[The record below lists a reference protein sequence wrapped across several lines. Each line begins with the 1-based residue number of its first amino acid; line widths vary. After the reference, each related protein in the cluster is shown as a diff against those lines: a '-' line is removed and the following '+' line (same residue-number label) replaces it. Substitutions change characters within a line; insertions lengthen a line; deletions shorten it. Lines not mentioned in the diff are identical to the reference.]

1 MPKTRMPLR
10 GDRRASASMAN
21 RGARIALTGSVVRT
35 KKDKGYL
42 AEMAFV
48 TKAMSLGFNVCKP
61 MGETPG
67 FDFVLEGGGLPGR
80 RVPVYK
86 VQVKSGWV
94 EWHGGYPVKISL
106 ANRCYGADDTDF
118 IVVYIVPEDAWYVLP
133 VEAITSPLPSPTRP
147 TGRGPRTASFYPH
160 VTGSKAR
167 LEIYRDA
174 WQLLGRP
181 RRASRK
187 EQLSGNLPKLGRK
200 PSKRDLARTAY
211 EKRLGK
217 TLPQRRAQAAW
228 EALGGWLFSPDI

>member
-1 MPKTRMPLR
+1 MSKKSTTRARSAPAWTLR
-10 GDRRASASMAN
+10 PAPSKLRLN
-21 RGARIALTGSVVRT
+21 VKGARIALAGAVVRT

-42 AEMAFV
+42 AEMAFA

-86 VQVKSGWV
+86 VQVKSGWM

-106 ANRCYGADDTDF
+106 ANRTYRADDADF
-118 IVVYIVPEDAWYVLP
+118 IVVYIVPEDAWYVMP
-133 VEAITSPLPSPTRP
+133 VAAASHARM
-147 TGRGPRTASFYPH
+147 ASFYPH
-160 VTGSKAR
+160 VTNSRGR
-167 LEIYRDA
+167 LEIYREA
-174 WQLLGRP
+174 WHLLGRP
-181 RRASRK
+181 SRASRK
-187 EQLSGNLPKLGRK
+187 AQLSGNLPIGKV
-200 PSKRDLARTAY
+200 SKRDCERARD

-228 EALGGWLFSPDI
+228 DALGSWLFSAE

>member
-1 MPKTRMPLR
+1 MTD
-10 GDRRASASMAN
+10 DRRLLTMKTPFPT
-21 RGARIALTGSVVRT
+21 RGARIALSGSVVRT

-67 FDFVLEGGGLPGR
+67 FDFVLESGR
-80 RVPVYK
+80 SVYK
-86 VQVKSGWV
+86 VQVKSGWM

-118 IVVYIVPEDAWYVLP
+118 IVIYIVPEDAWYVLP

-167 LEIYRDA
+167 LEMYRDA

-181 RRASRK
+181 RRATRK
-187 EQLSGNLPKLGRK
+187 EQLSGNLPKPGRK

-228 EALGGWLFSPDI
+228 EALGGWLFS